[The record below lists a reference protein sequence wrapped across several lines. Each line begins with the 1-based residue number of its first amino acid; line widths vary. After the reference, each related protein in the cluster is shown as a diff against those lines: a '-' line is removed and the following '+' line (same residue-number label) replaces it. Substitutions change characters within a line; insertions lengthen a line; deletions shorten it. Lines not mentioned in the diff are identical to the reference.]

1 MKNGNGRGAS
11 WAQVL
16 KRNAVVGA
24 IVLFV
29 CVAVYLN
36 WNYQQGEDADAGK
49 TLGDAALVGG
59 ETQDPLLGDTST
71 GDMSGTDQQTGDL
84 QEGTGTAQTS
94 NSYFAAARLNRQQAR
109 DSALALLQE
118 ASASESAD
126 QAAKDEANAAIQTMA
141 DYTVTEAQIENLV
154 VAKGYTDCVAFIS
167 KTASVWWWR
176 SPARSWP
183 QRTRPR
189 SWTSSRRPPGFL
201 PPRSRSSRWSEILS
215 L

>member
-167 KTASVWWWR
+167 NDSISVVVEIPGAELAAEDTAKIMDIVTE
-176 SPARSWP
+176 A
-183 QRTRPR
+183 T
-189 SWTSSRRPPGFL
+189 GFSASQIKII
-201 PPRSRSSRWSEILS
+201 PVE
-215 L
+215 

>member
-71 GDMSGTDQQTGDL
+71 GDMSGTDQQTGDF

-167 KTASVWWWR
+167 NDSISVVVEIPGAELAAEDTAKIMDIVTE
-176 SPARSWP
+176 A
-183 QRTRPR
+183 T
-189 SWTSSRRPPGFL
+189 GFSASQIKII
-201 PPRSRSSRWSEILS
+201 PVE
-215 L
+215 